1 MPHIVGKPLVHYAH
15 GSGETLVWHLERLAL
30 SHLRLVFIP
39 VKRTM
44 PDLAMLAD
52 VHIRPAMKGDL
63 AKISRFLEDN
73 GLPVFGVEGCVEDFV
88 VAQDRD
94 GSWVGIAGLEVYGES
109 GLLRSVAVD
118 GRFRGVGQGRVLVN
132 EMLKNAKSKGVR
144 TVYLLTDNAE
154 HYFSGLGFEAVDRK
168 DVDEAVKASVEF
180 GEMCASAVAM
190 RKTLK

>member
-1 MPHIVGKPLVHYAH
+1 MI
-15 GSGETLVWHLERLAL
+15 
-30 SHLRLVFIP
+30 FIP
-39 VKRTM
+39 VKGTE

-73 GLPVFGVEGCVEDFV
+73 GLPTSGVDKCVENFV
-88 VAQDRD
+88 VALDRN
-94 GSWVGIAGLEVYGES
+94 GSWVGIAGLEVYDKA

-118 GRFRGVGQGRVLVN
+118 RRFRGMGQGRVLVAAV
-132 EMLKNAKSKGVR
+132 LRSAQAKGIK

-154 HYFSGLGFEAVDRK
+154 AYFGGLGFEAVDRK

>member
-1 MPHIVGKPLVHYAH
+1 
-15 GSGETLVWHLERLAL
+15 
-30 SHLRLVFIP
+30 
-39 VKRTM
+39 M

-73 GLPVFGVEGCVEDFV
+73 GLPASGVDQCVEDFV

-168 DVDEAVKASVEF
+168 DIDEAVKASVEF